1 VTQQDNEL
9 VQAAAPGLPVARPQ
23 ETVGYFESLRD
34 RLPKGALSA
43 LGVAASLA
51 VFSLAAYILGRTL
64 SSLSYADLLNAFR
77 ATSATQILAALAL
90 SALSYLFLTG
100 YDVVALR
107 HMRAHAPYRVAALA
121 SFASYAISFNLGF
134 PVITSAAVRYWI
146 YSRVALSALQVANI
160 TVFAGVTFWLGMT
173 LMMGGGFVYGA
184 STLAALDGAPAFLHI
199 ILGVLILCGVLFY
212 FGWVTFERRSINL
225 RGHSLDLPGFVPTA
239 AQFTLGVA
247 DLCCASGALYV
258 LLPPDVPLDFIPFV
272 AVYIVACILGVISH
286 APGGIGVFEA
296 TMLHAI
302 PAASQESV
310 LASLLLF
317 RMVYYF
323 IPFVVALA
331 LLGADE
337 GARRWTT
344 LREAIARIVEERSN

>member
-1 VTQQDNEL
+1 MTSHDNDLMED
-9 VQAAAPGLPVARPQ
+9 AARRLPVVRPADR
-23 ETVGYFESLRD
+23 GGFMGALRA

-51 VFSLAAYILGRTL
+51 VFALAAYILGKTL
-64 SSLSYADLLNAFR
+64 SNLSYADLLNAFR
-77 ATSATQILAALAL
+77 ATSGAQILAALAL
-90 SALSYLFLTG
+90 SVLSYVFLTG

-107 HMRAHAPYRVAALA
+107 HMRAFAPYRVSALA
-121 SFASYAISFNLGF
+121 SFASYSISFNLGF

-146 YSRVALSALQVANI
+146 YSRVALNALQVANI
-160 TVFAGVTFWLGMT
+160 TIFAGVTFWLGMT
-173 LMMGGGFVYGA
+173 LMMGIGFVYGA
-184 STLAALDGAPAFLHI
+184 DALAALDGLPAFLHI
-199 ILGVLILCGVLFY
+199 IPGVLILAGVLFY
-212 FGWVTFERRSINL
+212 FVWVTLARRSIRL
-225 RGHSLDLPGFVPTA
+225 RGHALELPGFAPTL

-247 DLCCASGALYV
+247 DLSCAAGALYV
-258 LLPPDVPLDFIPFV
+258 LLPEGVPLDFIPFV
-272 AVYIVACILGVISH
+272 AVYVVACILGVISH

-317 RMVYYF
+317 RMIYYF

-337 GARRWTT
+337 GARRWGP
-344 LREAIARIVEERSN
+344 LREAIARILEERSN

>member
-1 VTQQDNEL
+1 MTQQDNEL
-9 VQAAAPGLPVARPQ
+9 VQAAAPGLPVVRAR
-23 ETVGYFESLRD
+23 ESAGYFKSLRD

-51 VFSLAAYILGRTL
+51 VFALAAYILGKTL
-64 SSLSYADLLNAFR
+64 SNLSYADLLNAFR

-90 SALSYLFLTG
+90 STLSYLFLTG

-107 HMRAHAPYRVAALA
+107 HLRAHAPYRVAALA
-121 SFASYAISFNLGF
+121 SFASYAISFNIGF

-184 STLAALDGAPAFLHI
+184 SALAAIDGAPPILHI
-199 ILGVLILCGVLFY
+199 IVGVLILSGVLFY
-212 FGWVTFERRSINL
+212 FGWVTVERRSIKL

-239 AQFTLGVA
+239 AQFALGVA

-258 LLPPDVPLDFIPFV
+258 LLPAGVPLDFVPFV
-272 AVYIVACILGVISH
+272 AVYVVACILGVISH

-344 LREAIARIVEERSN
+344 LREAIARILEERSN

>member
-1 VTQQDNEL
+1 ME
-9 VQAAAPGLPVARPQ
+9 AATRGLPAVTPR
-23 ETVGYFESLRD
+23 ESLGFLESLR
-34 RLPKGALSA
+34 RRAPKGALSA

-51 VFSLAAYILGRTL
+51 VFALAAYILGKTL
-64 SSLSYADLLNAFR
+64 SSLSYADLLSAFR

-107 HMRAHAPYRVAALA
+107 HLRAHAPYRVAALA

-134 PVITSAAVRYWI
+134 PIVTSAAVRYWI

-173 LMMGGGFVYGA
+173 LMMGVGFVYGA
-184 STLAALDGAPAFLHI
+184 GALAALDGAPPILHVI
-199 ILGVLILCGVLFY
+199 PGVLILGAVLFY
-212 FGWVTFERRSINL
+212 FGWVTIERRSLRL
-225 RGHSLDLPGFVPTA
+225 RGHTLDLPGFAPTA
-239 AQFTLGVA
+239 AQFALGVA
-247 DLCCASGALYV
+247 DLCCASGALYM
-258 LLPPDVPLDFIPFV
+258 LLPADVPLEFAPFV

-296 TMLHAI
+296 TMLNAI
-302 PAASQESV
+302 PGSSQESV

-317 RMVYYF
+317 RMIYYF

>member
-1 VTQQDNEL
+1 MTRQDNDL
-9 VQAAAPGLPVARPQ
+9 VQASTPGLPVVRPR
-23 ETVGYFESLRD
+23 ENFFDSLRK

-43 LGVAASLA
+43 LGLGASLA
-51 VFSLAAYILGRTL
+51 VFALAAYVLGKTL
-64 SSLSYADLLNAFR
+64 SGLSYSDLLNAFR

-100 YDVVALR
+100 YDVVALH
-107 HMRAHAPYRVAALA
+107 HMRTHAPYRVAALA

-173 LMMGGGFVYGA
+173 LMIGIGFVYGA
-184 STLAALDGAPAFLHI
+184 DALAALDGAPAILHI
-199 ILGVLILCGVLFY
+199 IPGVLVLGGVLFY
-212 FGWVTFERRSINL
+212 FGWVTLERRSIKL
-225 RGHSLDLPGFVPTA
+225 RGHTLDLPGFVPTV
-239 AQFTLGVA
+239 AQFALGVA

-258 LLPPDVPLDFIPFV
+258 LLPADVPLDFVPFV

-302 PAASQESV
+302 PAASHESV

-317 RMVYYF
+317 RMIYYF
-323 IPFVVALA
+323 IPFIVALA

-337 GARRWTT
+337 GARRWAT